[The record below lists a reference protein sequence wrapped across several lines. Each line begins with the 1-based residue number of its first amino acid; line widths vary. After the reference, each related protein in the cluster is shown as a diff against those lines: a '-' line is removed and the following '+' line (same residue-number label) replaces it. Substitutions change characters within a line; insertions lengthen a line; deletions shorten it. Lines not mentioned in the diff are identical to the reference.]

1 MAMISLS
8 LSSRLSIAINS
19 NNRRQRCF
27 FQRRSYHILFL
38 GTDEVSTVT
47 LARLISL
54 RQSLSPVVTR
64 LDVVTPA
71 DRPQGR
77 GREMKSVPVMNLAK
91 KHINGAITNIFQVP
105 YGLRDLSQWTDG
117 ITSLQELKPDIG
129 VVVSFGYFLPPNLL
143 NVFSKKIAINMHPSL
158 LPRHRGAAPI
168 PHAILEGDKET
179 GVSIID
185 VDRNAFDSGAIL
197 LQQGGVKIDES
208 ITNSNLTK
216 QLSEL
221 GADCVEKVLLDL
233 DGYRHKRIQQSALGA
248 TKAPKL
254 KTEFGLISSATLLS
268 HKEGSSLQLFRKW
281 RAFEDSIGL
290 YCFYGEAENPKRL
303 KLIEIAPLPI
313 GWSPKKDLESFVAS
327 QSIGSIIFDSSSK
340 ILALFANDGCWVRLV
355 RVQPEFKRIMTGEE
369 FGRGIKALVN
379 VL

>member
-1 MAMISLS
+1 MAIISS
-8 LSSRLSIAINS
+8 ISSRLSIAINS
-19 NNRRQRCF
+19 RNKQRRYFRRY
-27 FQRRSYHILFL
+27 FQRSYHVLFL
-38 GTDEVSTVT
+38 GTDEVSTIT

-77 GREMKSVPVMNLAK
+77 GREMKSVPIMNLAK
-91 KHINGAITNIFQVP
+91 KHLNGAITNIYQVP

-143 NVFSKKIAINMHPSL
+143 NVFSKNFAINMHPSL

-168 PHAILEGDKET
+168 PHAILSGDKET

-197 LQQGGVKIDES
+197 LQKDGVKIDET
-208 ITNSNLTK
+208 ITNSTLTR

-233 DGYRHKRIQQSALGA
+233 DGYRQKRVLQSTLGA

-254 KTEFGLISSATLLS
+254 KPEFGLISSVTLSS
-268 HKEGSSLQLFRKW
+268 HHEGSSLQLYRKW

-290 YCFYGEAENPKRL
+290 YCFYGETENPKRL

-313 GWSPKKDLESFVAS
+313 SWSPKAVFSIEP
-327 QSIGSIIFDSSSK
+327 QSIGSIVFDSASK
-340 ILALFANDGCWVRLV
+340 ILALLANDGCWIQLV

-369 FGRGIKALVN
+369 FGRGIKSLN
-379 VL
+379 MKVL